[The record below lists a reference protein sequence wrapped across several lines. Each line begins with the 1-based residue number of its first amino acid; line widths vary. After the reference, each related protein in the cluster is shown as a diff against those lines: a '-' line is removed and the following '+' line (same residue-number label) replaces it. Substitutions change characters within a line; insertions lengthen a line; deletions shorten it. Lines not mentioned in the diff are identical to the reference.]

1 MATETERMSSE
12 KKHRRELN
20 KLSNRQQLQQKN
32 PKRKKKWNEFVFDG
46 EIKLW

>member
-1 MATETERMSSE
+1 MATETERIGSE

-32 PKRKKKWNEFVFDG
+32 PKRKKNEMNSFLTV
-46 EIKLW
+46 K